1 MKLPFRLIAS
11 LFALMLVCSCGCLDL
26 DFVTFVNPTV
36 EPEKAKTQR
45 ALYVALLPLQHV
57 STLYFCML
65 HGEIFEQAVSDSCK
79 PRMCRCA

>member
-45 ALYVALLPLQHV
+45 ALYVALLPPPTCVHPLFLHV
-57 STLYFCML
+57 ARGDF
-65 HGEIFEQAVSDSCK
+65 
-79 PRMCRCA
+79 